1 MKCFL
6 VVLVMTLARIALN
19 EAAKWK
25 CKYLLNKE
33 KCTRSAKTAS
43 NLICFARFN
52 VTMYLSIKA
61 YKTKHKKNIKINFR
75 LQGRN
80 ENKYVLIYLFLSQSF
95 TTIINGKKL
104 SKIKRIFYS
113 KNVVVHVTHAHIRAS
128 WFIVCF
134 SYNINYYCDTASF
147 YIFLFCVSHSFVL
160 IWSKAHLYLV
170 ALLSVFETEF
180 FLMMESGRK
189 YICVRAFGYIHFVQ
203 TTKYMG

>member
-1 MKCFL
+1 MWDEFFFNKFLKQTNVKQFFKPEHPCMCLYILIRINDLTLLFFSFFTMKCFL

-95 TTIINGKKL
+95 TTIINGKK
-104 SKIKRIFYS
+104 
-113 KNVVVHVTHAHIRAS
+113 
-128 WFIVCF
+128 
-134 SYNINYYCDTASF
+134 
-147 YIFLFCVSHSFVL
+147 
-160 IWSKAHLYLV
+160 
-170 ALLSVFETEF
+170 
-180 FLMMESGRK
+180 
-189 YICVRAFGYIHFVQ
+189 
-203 TTKYMG
+203 TK